1 MSQAKRNKE
10 IVLKQHVEVWSAS
23 DPEAVDRFYAP
34 DATCHLAGRD
44 LVGREELKVLI
55 TRRHAAFAEWREDVE
70 LVLAE
75 GDLVASRVVST
86 GVQTGPFLGVPTTG
100 RRICITELFIFK
112 LRDGLIVESWAELDM
127 LGLLAQ
133 LRAGASGGAD
143 TAA

>member
-1 MSQAKRNKE
+1 MSQAERNKE
-10 IVLKQHVEVWSAS
+10 IVLRQHAEVWSAS

-34 DATCHLAGRD
+34 TATCHLAGRD
-44 LVGREELKVLI
+44 LVGREELKALI
-55 TRRHAAFAEWREDVE
+55 TRRRAAFAEWREDVE

-75 GDLVASRVVST
+75 GELVASRVVST
-86 GVQTGPFLGVPTTG
+86 GLQTGSFLGVPATG

-133 LRAGASGGAD
+133 LRAGASGAD
-143 TAA
+143 TGA